1 MPLYGFFCANGHE
14 TEKFFSASSRP
25 KSVECDTC
33 CQKSKYR
40 PSVGMSQSLTVT
52 RHGERRRIDESNK
65 RQSDKSYVWRDIRCS
80 ECSHEDIEDVDLVD
94 GEVPKSVSCVNCG
107 AVAEVCPVK
116 VNIDRFSERFPY
128 YDRGLGV
135 MLQSKQHRRDICRE
149 RGLTPVDGD
158 WDIEREYS
166 KWDTQN
172 EKEEK
177 EYADYCE
184 RLDTHPGFR
193 EFRRKQ
199 DLGIL

>member
-1 MPLYGFFCANGHE
+1 MPLYGFFCVNGHE
-14 TEKFFSASSRP
+14 NERFFSVSSRP

-33 CQKSKYR
+33 CEESEYR
-40 PSVGMSQSLTVT
+40 LSVGMSQSLTVT
-52 RHGERRRIDESNK
+52 RHVERSRINESNE
-65 RQSDKSYVWRDIRCS
+65 RQAEKSYVWRDIRCD
-80 ECSHEDIEDVDLVD
+80 ECGSEDIEDVDLVD
-94 GEVPKSVSCVNCG
+94 GDVPKTAPCANCG
-107 AVAEVCPVK
+107 KAAKVLPIT

-135 MLQSKQHRRDICRE
+135 MLQSKQHRKDICRE

-172 EKEEK
+172 DKEEK

-193 EFRRKQ
+193 EYRRKQ

>member
-1 MPLYGFFCANGHE
+1 
-14 TEKFFSASSRP
+14 
-25 KSVECDTC
+25 
-33 CQKSKYR
+33 
-40 PSVGMSQSLTVT
+40 VGVSQSLTVT
-52 RHGERRRIDESNK
+52 RHVEQRRIDESNE
-65 RQSDKSYVWRDIRCS
+65 RQAEKSYVWRDIRCG
-80 ECSHEDIEDVDLVD
+80 ECGHEDIEDVDLVD
-94 GEVPKSVSCVNCG
+94 GNVPKTASCTNCG
-107 AVAEVCPVK
+107 EDAEILPVTI
-116 VNIDRFSERFPY
+116 NIDRFSERFPY

-158 WDIEREYS
+158 WDVEREYS

-172 EKEEK
+172 DKEEK

-193 EFRRKQ
+193 EYRRKQ

>member
-1 MPLYGFFCANGHE
+1 MPLYGFFCENGHE

-52 RHGERRRIDESNK
+52 RHGERRRIDESNQ
-65 RQSDKSYVWRDIRCS
+65 RQTDKNYVWRDIRCS
-80 ECSHEDIEDVDLVD
+80 DCGHEDIEDIDLID
-94 GEVPKSVSCVNCG
+94 GEIPKSIPCTNCKSP
-107 AVAEVCPVK
+107 AEVCPVK

-135 MLQSKQHRRDICRE
+135 MLKNKAHRREICKQ

-158 WDIEREYS
+158 YDEEELFSGQDSRRER
-166 KWDTQN
+166 
-172 EKEEK
+172 EEK
-177 EYADYCE
+177 EYTDYVD
-184 RLDTHPGFR
+184 RLDNAP
-193 EFRRKQ
+193 EFKEYRIAVDQGR
-199 DLGIL
+199 I